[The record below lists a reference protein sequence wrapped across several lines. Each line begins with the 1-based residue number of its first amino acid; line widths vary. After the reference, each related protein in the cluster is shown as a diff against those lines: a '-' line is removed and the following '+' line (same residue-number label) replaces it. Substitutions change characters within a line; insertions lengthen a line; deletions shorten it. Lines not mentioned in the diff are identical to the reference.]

1 MANRVGAKGNI
12 VIEKEIRDHLGI
24 QPGWETIQL
33 LRDGHVEIHFL
44 PPPKPGASAGI
55 LRPTGDVPWLRDED
69 ALREAI
75 DRGMEEAVRER
86 YGAPAPEA
94 AG

>member
-1 MANRVGAKGNI
+1 MANKVGAKGNI

-24 QPGWETIQL
+24 RPGWETIQL

-44 PPPKPGASAGI
+44 PPPRPGVSAGI
-55 LRPTGDVPWLRDED
+55 LRPAGDVPWLQDEE
-69 ALREAI
+69 ALHEAI
-75 DRGMEEAVRER
+75 DRSMEEAVLER
-86 YGAPAPEA
+86 YGAGAPEP